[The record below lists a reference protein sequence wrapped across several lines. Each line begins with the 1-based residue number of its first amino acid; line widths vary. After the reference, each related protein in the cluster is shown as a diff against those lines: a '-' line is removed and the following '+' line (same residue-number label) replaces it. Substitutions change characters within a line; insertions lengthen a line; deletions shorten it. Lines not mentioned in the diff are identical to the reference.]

1 MRESVSARLW
11 EASQVFDISNR
22 LWRAAVTSVIGLC
35 LLQLK
40 KPPETKLIWSE
51 AMETGHGPLSKLSKI
66 VYAMQNPRH
75 GELRML
81 ARRVALGSRLI
92 SCTIVLSLFVL
103 PWAYFFGLRPHLVFA
118 FGGVGGLAVGL
129 AARSFVGNLIAGL
142 LIQLNRPFVEGDE
155 IEDKKNNLKGVVE
168 EIGPINTHI
177 NSLQGVMVHVP
188 NQTLLD
194 DVVINKSIKDFRPI
208 EESLYVVPSSAYS
221 LPDLVGNLQ
230 LLLDS
235 HPSLMQEE
243 DVKQLIQLRGG
254 RVKLFRPLAMFDGYC
269 DLGAKLVIYAFCRGA
284 LSRRDFKALK
294 SQVMLSIH
302 KCISDHGAEIGHLTG
317 AIRGRGPRPQRAVA
331 PATEVRNRNNFAS
344 TAGQTSS

>member
-1 MRESVSARLW
+1 M
-11 EASQVFDISNR
+11 
-22 LWRAAVTSVIGLC
+22 TSVIGIC

-40 KPPETKLIWSE
+40 QPPATKLGWSE
-51 AMETGHGPLSKLSKI
+51 AMEATGPLGRLSKI
-66 VYAMQNPRH
+66 AYAMQNPRNA
-75 GELRML
+75 ELRML
-81 ARRVALGSRLI
+81 ARRVALGSRLV
-92 SCTIVLSLFVL
+92 SCTIIVSLFVL

-155 IEDKKNNLKGVVE
+155 IQDTKNFLTGVVE

-177 NSLQGVMVHVP
+177 NSREGVLVHVP

-208 EESLYVVPSSAYS
+208 EESIYVVPSASYS
-221 LPDLVGNLQ
+221 LPDLVASLQ
-230 LLLDS
+230 SLLDS

-243 DVKQLIQLRGG
+243 DVNRLIRLRGG
-254 RVKLFRPLAMFDGYC
+254 RVKLFRPLAMFDSYG
-269 DLGAKLVIYAFCRGA
+269 DLGAKLLIYAFARAA
-284 LSRRDFKALK
+284 LSRREFKALK

-302 KCISDHGAEIGHLTG
+302 ERISEHGAEIGHLTG
-317 AIRGRGPRPQRAVA
+317 AVRSGRQTHNARNSQIPQPQRGKYSKGAGDPN
-331 PATEVRNRNNFAS
+331 PAS
-344 TAGQTSS
+344 PS